1 MFDRKLNVLIL
12 AGFVIFE
19 VNYVISIDR
28 LSIFPLCKHYCVF
41 DKNQHLFE
49 IIDHTNYFEIT
60 IKLLNV
66 RNLKINASFV
76 HSQLLLVC
84 DGAKEPKISKLEPGL
99 LEEIFDY
106 LTLETLME
114 LGATCK
120 PLDKAVGDYFRHTFK
135 SRVRGENGNIY
146 TESVRVKL
154 NSFSDNVKRVFL
166 GDGKLRVFDRPNR
179 FSSLREIEFFE
190 GKLTSIENLTRYLHK
205 VESLKFIYSELDTDV
220 HDTLLGHCGNLKRL
234 AVRDTNSNG
243 STKRFF
249 VGNDEWL
256 TKKYPSLEYFEVN
269 SKRKVDQVIKFLEK
283 NPKIATFATTFEF
296 FMANLDAISTSK
308 IKLNTLAILHEATPK
323 DASQY
328 QQFVKELPDLR
339 HRGFF
344 NELHSYFQRTK
355 LNHSYS
361 SRLLPHVT
369 VLHITLQ
376 TENFALDRMVNL
388 KQLYLFGVSRISD
401 LDTTINKLT
410 RLTYI
415 YFACES
421 FENIAP
427 FIKHLRNLKKI
438 RIDNIVAGPY
448 FNDKTNVLNVS
459 ALNAQRRP
467 LGKEAKLT
475 IYVNEDVFSATKS
488 AVDVY
493 SSKYIILKR
502 TQSENELQDF
512 TERHG
517 ALI

>member
-1 MFDRKLNVLIL
+1 MFGRKLNVLIL

-28 LSIFPLCKHYCVF
+28 LSIFHSV
-41 DKNQHLFE
+41 NITVHLIE
-49 IIDHTNYFEIT
+49 IIIYLKSLTILTILKIT
-60 IKLLNV
+60 IKLLKV
-66 RNLKINASFV
+66 RHSKINASFV

-84 DGAKEPKISKLEPGL
+84 DGASEPKIFKLEAGL
-99 LEEIFDY
+99 LDEIFDY
-106 LTLETLME
+106 LPLETLME

-120 PLDKAVGDYFRHTFK
+120 KMDKITGDYFRQTFK

-154 NSFSDNVKRVFL
+154 NSFIAYVRRVFL
-166 GDGKLRVFDRPNR
+166 GDGKLQVFARPNR
-179 FSSLREIEFFE
+179 SPSPKEIEFFE
-190 GKLTSIENLTRYLHK
+190 GKLTSIENVTRCLPK

-220 HDTLLGHCGNLKRL
+220 HDTFLSRCGNLKRL

-243 STKRFF
+243 SPRRFF
-249 VGNDEWL
+249 VGTSDEWL
-256 TKKYPSLEYFEVN
+256 TKKYSSLEYFEVN

-283 NPKIATFATTFEF
+283 NPSIATFATTYEF

-308 IKLNTLAILHEATPK
+308 IRLNTLAILHEETPRDVSK
-323 DASQY
+323 Y
-328 QQFVKELPDLR
+328 QTFVKGLPDLR
-339 HRGFF
+339 NQGLFK
-344 NELHSYFQRTK
+344 ELHAYFQRTK
-355 LNHSYS
+355 LNHSYP

-376 TENFALDRMVNL
+376 TENFALAQMVYL
-388 KQLYLFGVSRISD
+388 KQLYLFGVSRITD
-401 LDTTINKLT
+401 LETAIDKLT
-410 RLTYI
+410 RLNYI

-421 FENIAP
+421 FDNIIP
-427 FIKHLRNLKKI
+427 FIHRLRHLRKI

-448 FNDKTNVLNVS
+448 FNDKTNVLDVP
-459 ALNAQRRP
+459 ALNAQRRR
-467 LGKEAKLT
+467 LKVDLT
-475 IYVNEDVFSATKS
+475 IYVDEDVFTATKS
-488 AVDVY
+488 AVDVF

-517 ALI
+517 ALF